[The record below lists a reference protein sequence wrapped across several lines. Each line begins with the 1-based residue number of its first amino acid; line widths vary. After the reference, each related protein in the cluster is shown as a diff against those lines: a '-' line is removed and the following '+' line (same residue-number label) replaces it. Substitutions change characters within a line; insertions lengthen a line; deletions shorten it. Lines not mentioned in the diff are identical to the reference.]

1 MEALAKKMWC
11 QDGDEEKER
20 ERERESE
27 VQEIARYS
35 TEMYRVSAK
44 SF

>member
-20 ERERESE
+20 EREKEKARCKRLQDI
-27 VQEIARYS
+27 VQRF
-35 TEMYRVSAK
+35 TE
-44 SF
+44 

>member
-20 ERERESE
+20 EREKEKARCKRL
-27 VQEIARYS
+27 QDIAQRF
-35 TEMYRVSAK
+35 TE
-44 SF
+44 

>member
-11 QDGDEEKER
+11 QDGDEER